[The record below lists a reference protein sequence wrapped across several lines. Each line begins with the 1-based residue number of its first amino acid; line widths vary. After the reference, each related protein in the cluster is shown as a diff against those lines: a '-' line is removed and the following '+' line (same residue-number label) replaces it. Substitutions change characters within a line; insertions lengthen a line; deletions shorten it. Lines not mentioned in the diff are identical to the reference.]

1 MNHISKGWRFECQ
14 PESRVGPTRAS
25 NVGSN
30 VARSAFQSHHSE
42 CGLEK
47 TRGGRQ
53 DLSQVTRLKTVSSS
67 KMVMR
72 MTRARC

>member
-1 MNHISKGWRFECQ
+1 MNQISKGWRFECQ
-14 PESRVGPTRAS
+14 PESTVEPTRAS
-25 NVGSN
+25 NIGSN
-30 VARSAFQSHHSE
+30 MARSAFQSHHSE

-53 DLSQVTRLKTVSSS
+53 DVSQVTGLKTVSSS
-67 KMVMR
+67 KMVTR